1 MTQEKRMSG
10 MSMKAILGFGAVAGV
25 IGAATASFTTSE
37 ALLRSSFVSAIA
49 AGEEAPAPIRT
60 AKSVPL
66 AGSEDFWLSA
76 MRQDGRGP
84 LAQTV
89 AIGDQITM
97 TLGGVQRQLDVTAVS
112 EFEPKITTINT
123 ASTTARFVLVTAK
136 DGRDTAAR
144 PIRFVM
150 EIESAAAPVTATTT
164 ARALGAFISQ
174 SNLLSPAPNQCRA
187 FCLRGEGV
195 EQS

>member
-1 MTQEKRMSG
+1 MAQEKRMSG
-10 MSMKAILGFGAVAGV
+10 LTLKAILSFGAAAGLL
-25 IGAATASFTTSE
+25 GAAMAFFTTSE
-37 ALLRSSFVSAIA
+37 TLLRSSFVSAIA
-49 AGEEAPAPIRT
+49 AGDEAQTSVRA

-84 LAQTV
+84 LTQTV

-112 EFEPKITTINT
+112 EFEPKITTIDT
-123 ASTTARFVLVTAK
+123 TSTTARFVLVTAK
-136 DGRDTAAR
+136 DGRDTGAR

-150 EIESAAAPVTATTT
+150 EIETAAAPVTATKT
-164 ARALGAFISQ
+164 ARAL
-174 SNLLSPAPNQCRA
+174 
-187 FCLRGEGV
+187 
-195 EQS
+195 

>member
-1 MTQEKRMSG
+1 MAQEKRMSG
-10 MSMKAILGFGAVAGV
+10 MSLKAILGFGAVAGL
-25 IGAATASFTTSE
+25 IGSATAFFTTSE
-37 ALLRSSFVSAIA
+37 TLLRSSFVSAIA
-49 AGEEAPAPIRT
+49 AGDEAPNPVRT

-84 LAQTV
+84 LAQSV

-112 EFEPKITTINT
+112 EFEPKITTIDT
-123 ASTTARFVLVTAK
+123 ASAMARFVLVTAK

-150 EIESAAAPVTATTT
+150 EIGSAAVPVTAAKT
-164 ARALGAFISQ
+164 ARAL
-174 SNLLSPAPNQCRA
+174 
-187 FCLRGEGV
+187 
-195 EQS
+195 